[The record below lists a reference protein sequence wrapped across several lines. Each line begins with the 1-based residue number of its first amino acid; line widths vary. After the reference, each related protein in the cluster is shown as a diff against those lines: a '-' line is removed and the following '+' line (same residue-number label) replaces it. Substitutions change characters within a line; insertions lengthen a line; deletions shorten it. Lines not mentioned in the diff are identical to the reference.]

1 MINQLKELQA
11 LASNYKLE
19 CVLVGGFVR
28 DKLIFNQESTDIDI
42 EVHPQSIDTDVDT
55 FVDRYL
61 KFCQKLKGK
70 KLPYNIFKVS
80 FKGFEVELS
89 PPRIE
94 VFNDGDLSHDNFE
107 IKISTSR
114 NFKEIWKRRDFTI
127 NSIGISLLDDKV
139 IDPFSG
145 IEQGQKKV
153 LKPCGPDFYNDYV
166 RLFRGVRFH
175 LLFGFKFDFQPEK
188 FNLSK
193 VSLFHYIREG
203 LKSNDLISFVKT
215 LTELNVSSDVDLSL
229 KKLNELLNEKKNT
242 SKISTLKALETFI
255 AKSENAEE
263 FLNLIIPYGIVSK
276 KRIQKIRGKLF

>member
-1 MINQLKELQA
+1 MINQLKELQE
-11 LASNYKLE
+11 LASSYMLE

-28 DKLIFNQESTDIDI
+28 DKLIFNHESTDIDI
-42 EVHPQSIDTDVDT
+42 EVHPQNIDKEVST
-55 FVDRYL
+55 FVDSYL

-70 KLPYNIFKVS
+70 KLPFNIFKVS
-80 FKGFEVELS
+80 FKGVEVELS

-94 VFNDGDLSHDNFE
+94 VFKDGDVSHDNFD

-145 IEQGQKKV
+145 IEEGKNKI

-166 RLFRGVRFH
+166 RLFRGIRFQ
-175 LLFGFKFDFQPEK
+175 LLFGFELGFETQK

-193 VSLFHYIREG
+193 VSLFHFIREG
-203 LKSNDLISFVKT
+203 LKSNDLLSFVKNF
-215 LTELNVSSDVDLSL
+215 TELNLPSDVDSSL
-229 KKLNELLNEKKNT
+229 IKLNELLNEGSNLT
-242 SKISTLKALETFI
+242 KISSVKSLEVFI
-255 AKSENAEE
+255 AGSEFSEE
-263 FLNLIIPYGIVSK
+263 LLNLLSPYGIVSQ
-276 KRIQKIRGKLF
+276 KRVHKIKGNLS

>member
-19 CVLVGGFVR
+19 CLLVGGFVR

-42 EVHPQSIDTDVDT
+42 EVHPLYNDVELDS
-55 FVDRYL
+55 FVDSYL
-61 KFCQKLKGK
+61 KFCENLKGK
-70 KLPYNIFKVS
+70 KLPFNIFKIT
-80 FKGFEVELS
+80 FKGLEVELS

-94 VFNDGDLSHDNFE
+94 VFKDGDVSHDNFE

-127 NSIGISLLDDKV
+127 NSIGISLIDEKI

-145 IEQGQKKV
+145 AEEGKKKV

-166 RLFRGVRFH
+166 RLFRGIRFH

-215 LTELNVSSDVDLSL
+215 FTELNISSDVDLSL
-229 KKLNELLNEKKNT
+229 KKLNELFSEENT
-242 SKISTLKALETFI
+242 ISKISTAKALETFM
-255 AKSENAEE
+255 ANSENTEE
-263 FLNLIIPYGIVSK
+263 FLNLLLPYGIVSK
-276 KRIQKIRGKLF
+276 KRVQKIKGKLS